1 MGSMGDISVE
11 KKCSYDSSHP
21 ESSEREALISQKNDE
36 GKTEGMPYQEQ
47 VRYFPPVV
55 A

>member
-21 ESSEREALISQKNDE
+21 ESSEKEALISQKNYCTLLPKE
-36 GKTEGMPYQEQ
+36 VAFMPE
-47 VRYFPPVV
+47 
-55 A
+55 